1 MNDSAGQIT
10 TLENIISN
18 NIDNY
23 YVLSTNT
30 KLYVLATI
38 IFFTLAGNGLIL
50 CLVIGRR
57 KSTIT
62 RVYYFMF
69 HLSIADVITAFLT
82 LLPEFIWTLMAPYFY
97 GGNYVC
103 KAVKFVQMIG
113 PYLR

>member
-1 MNDSAGQIT
+1 MNDSAAENT
-10 TLENIISN
+10 TLEIDVKNNLDNSN
-18 NIDNY
+18 EI
-23 YVLSTNT
+23 TT

-38 IFFTLAGNGLIL
+38 IFMTLAGNGLIL
-50 CLVIGRR
+50 CLVINRR
-57 KSTIT
+57 ESTIT

-82 LLPEFIWTLMAPYFY
+82 MLPEFIWTLTAPYFH